1 MSSEADSQDS
11 ADAQRS
17 PTRTRRR
24 RATGPYAAADARR
37 EAIAEAATACFA
49 QSGYLS
55 SSLAKIA
62 ADAGTSA
69 TVVVH
74 HFGSK
79 ERLLMA
85 VLLRHESHTARR
97 LLELREQGRLNSLRA
112 LLDSALEQTAY
123 NLAHPGR
130 LQLFVRLS
138 AEAGDPEH
146 PAHDYFVQR
155 YRDAVELLAQAL
167 RAAIAA
173 GEVRPGTDPEQVAKE
188 LMAISDGLQVQWA
201 LDQERFDLPG
211 SILGYYDRLSRAVS
225 VSGAGLTGTAPQR
238 N

>member
-1 MSSEADSQDS
+1 MSSETHTP
-11 ADAQRS
+11 DAQRS
-17 PTRTRRR
+17 PAPPRRR
-24 RATGPYAAADARR
+24 RSTGTYAAADARR
-37 EAIAEAATACFA
+37 EAITEAATACFA
-49 QSGYLS
+49 QSGYLN
-55 SSLAKIA
+55 SSLAQIA

-85 VLLRHESHTARR
+85 VLLRHESYLKERVT
-97 LLELREQGRLNSLRA
+97 ELDEQGRLNSLRA
-112 LLDSALEQTAY
+112 LLDFALEQVTY

-138 AEAGDPEH
+138 AEAGDPGH
-146 PAHDYFVQR
+146 PAHAYFVER
-155 YRDAVELLAQAL
+155 YRDAVVVLSRAL
-167 RAAIAA
+167 RAAIAG
-173 GEVRPGTDPEQVAKE
+173 GEVRPETDPDEVAKE

-225 VSGAGLTGTAPQR
+225 VDGGGLIGSGPQG

>member
-1 MSSEADSQDS
+1 MSSEADSPEV
-11 ADAQRS
+11 QRS
-17 PTRTRRR
+17 PAPSRRR
-24 RATGPYAAADARR
+24 RSTGTYAAADARR
-37 EAIAEAATACFA
+37 EAIAEAATSCFA

-55 SSLAKIA
+55 SSLAQIA

-69 TVVVH
+69 TVVLH

-85 VLLRHESHTARR
+85 VLLRHESYLKERVT
-97 LLELREQGRLNSLRA
+97 ELDEQGRLNSLRA